1 MQKET
6 VSTIAMACIMVISQ
20 SVALLLAPFF
30 IVTGA
35 YAFPDPDDP
44 VNPLIYIILILVFT
58 AVILGIVKLRKQN
71 VVKYIIL
78 GSMALAMVIVYFIPF
93 YVLLYD
99 TDPGGTIAFL
109 LSVVTSAGL
118 TFALIKKPE
127 WYVVDAV
134 GISVAAGVTAILGIS
149 FTILPAILLL
159 IGLAVYDAISVYKT
173 KHMVTL
179 ADAVA
184 GERLPVLLVIPKS
197 KKYSFMKQKGLKEQI
212 ASGEEREAMFMGLG
226 DMIIPG
232 TLVVSA
238 LASNVDKLS
247 VMVIGITGPVLV
259 AVGTLI
265 GGLLGF
271 LVLMR
276 FVLKGNPQA
285 GLPLLNSGVILGY
298 LVTYYLIFQDLSF
311 GIRF

>member
-6 VSTIAMACIMVISQ
+6 VSTVAMACVMVISQ
-20 SVALLLAPFF
+20 SVALLLAPIF

-58 AVILGIVKLRKQN
+58 AVILGIVKMRKQN

-99 TDPGGTIAFL
+99 VDPGGTVAFL

-271 LVLMR
+271 LALMR
-276 FVLKGNPQA
+276 FVQKGNPQA